1 MSTMRIRFIASF
13 LITVV
18 LSACQTV
25 QPIQRNFEESM
36 IHEGVL
42 FSEVLY
48 SLGQAESVDVV
59 KRVDQSNLIAY
70 RYTAKIDVGGG
81 KFLLKDM
88 TLLVNE
94 GVVFKKVYS
103 ERIILK
109 TEKDSRSSNNGIQ
122 IN

>member
-42 FSEVLY
+42 FNEVLY

-70 RYTAKIDVGGG
+70 RYTARIDVGGG
-81 KFLLKDM
+81 KFLFKDM
-88 TLLVNE
+88 TLLVSE
-94 GVVFKKVYS
+94 GVVLKKVYS

-109 TEKDSRSSNNGIQ
+109 TEKDSRSSNSGIQ